1 MRRIVFAI
9 TLLFGLLSAQAQ
21 LGPQYQTPK
30 LKFYIPPKG
39 YPNWDVVAN
48 GNMTMLEGYLT
59 GDNSAPWRLRNSGT
73 FYIDK
78 NDGTHLLSID
88 QSGNLSLLTGSF
100 SGTIAGYL
108 PLAGGTMTGA
118 IVLPA
123 DPTTGLQATTKQY
136 VDNHVPNLVA
146 GDGIAISTGGGTTTI
161 SSGPSFTIN
170 SFTTPTT
177 LLEIGTT
184 LTNPTFS
191 AAYSVTPTVATITN
205 TDSISSPTTL
215 SSPFTSGSVTGSF
228 VKHSASSTT
237 FTLNATGNGVP
248 KTQSTTV
255 SWNARTFG
263 GVGTTGATS
272 CSASSN
278 NCTLNTSGTLTDAGV
293 VTTVVNK
300 VYGPYSPTGGQ
311 KIYVATPGSCTHSSW
326 TDTVSGFALV
336 MDSGT
341 SFTFTNQHSDSVG
354 MCLYATVNTYISGSY
369 SPRPNN

>member
-9 TLLFGLLSAQAQ
+9 TLLFGLISAQAQ

-88 QSGNLSLLTGSF
+88 QNGNMNLTGSF
-100 SGTIAGYL
+100 SGTISGYL
-108 PLAGGTMTGA
+108 PLGGGTMTGP
-118 IVLPA
+118 IVLPG
-123 DPTTGLQATTKQY
+123 DPTSGLQAAPKQY
-136 VDNHVPNLVA
+136 VDSHVPSLVA
-146 GDGIAISTGGGTTTI
+146 GDGIAISTLGSTTTI
-161 SSGPSFTIN
+161 SSGPSFSIN
-170 SFTTPTT
+170 SFTTPTI
-177 LLEIGTT
+177 LLEIGTL

-191 AAYSVTPTVATITN
+191 AAYSITPASANITN

-215 SSPFTSGSVTGSF
+215 STPFTSGTVTGGF

-248 KTQSTTV
+248 KTQSVTV

-263 GVGTTGATS
+263 GVGTSGANT
-272 CSASSN
+272 CTASGN
-278 NCTLNTSGTLTDAGV
+278 TCVLNTSGTLSDAGV

-300 VYGPYSPTGGQ
+300 VYGPFSPTGGQ

-326 TDTVSGFALV
+326 TDTVSGFALI
-336 MDSGT
+336 MDAGT
-341 SFTFTNQHSDSVG
+341 SFSLTNQNGDSVS
-354 MCLYATVNTYISGSY
+354 MCLYATANTYISGSY
-369 SPRPNN
+369 GPRPNN